1 MDNGNITTLLAGEN
15 EIYQTAIRHIKY
27 SFSENA
33 RGVFQNHS
41 WSIVLAVNS
50 KFFTA
55 IKQAEPM
62 ALLIAFQGY
71 ILVLFLTERGEIL
84 RWRGGLD
91 PMGNIE
97 NPVKEISEMLQHTS
111 IAQVPDG
118 LEAIAWARA
127 EVGFFW
133 DVWTWTMPGQD
144 QESTLLLNLSR
155 YPWRAILDG
164 CRRRRSFIICNWC
177 IHRTLD
183 YQNKRRLWRSRMRNS
198 WRCL

>member
-84 RWRGGLD
+84 R
-91 PMGNIE
+91 
-97 NPVKEISEMLQHTS
+97 
-111 IAQVPDG
+111 
-118 LEAIAWARA
+118 
-127 EVGFFW
+127 
-133 DVWTWTMPGQD
+133 
-144 QESTLLLNLSR
+144 
-155 YPWRAILDG
+155 
-164 CRRRRSFIICNWC
+164 
-177 IHRTLD
+177 
-183 YQNKRRLWRSRMRNS
+183 
-198 WRCL
+198 